1 MSHASSDSKRKGFGA
16 ALKERGMAF
25 GMKLMN
31 DPKNQERVLQAMD
44 RFQRGKAQLAA
55 FAEEAL
61 HASSLPSQKDLKG
74 LGKKLS
80 HLRKEAAEIKRRL
93 EELETK

>member
-16 ALKERGMAF
+16 MLKDRGIAF
-25 GMKLMN
+25 GIKLMN
-31 DPKNQERVLQAMD
+31 DPKNQERLLQAMD
-44 RFQRGKAQLAA
+44 RFQRAKAQLAG

-61 HASSLPSQKDLKG
+61 HASALPSQKDLKG

-93 EELETK
+93 QELESK